1 MSRISNVAAGTNPFE
16 NRILNRISYATSSG
30 QLSQT
35 DGTAISSALG
45 DIAGQLQTS
54 SGASSASSASSTS
67 PGQFR
72 KKINALIDGEVTSGK
87 LTDAQASELKGLL
100 EPGKGGPGGGK
111 GPGGPGGAS
120 GSGHHH
126 HHVKSGSNGTN
137 QADDGD
143 NDDQSSTTASNGSS
157 ASALQSAAS
166 SQSTDTSSDPIQAFL
181 KMLGDAQNALKSATY
196 GQQATTNS
204 ASTSSIGLV
213 NQTI

>member
-1 MSRISNVAAGTNPFE
+1 MSSISNVAAGNNPFE

-54 SGASSASSASSTS
+54 SGASSASTGSSTS

-87 LTDAQASELKGLL
+87 LTDAPAIELKGLL

-111 GPGGPGGAS
+111 GPGGPGGPGGAS
-120 GSGHHH
+120 GSGH
-126 HHVKSGSNGTN
+126 HHVKSGSNGTD

-143 NDDQSSTTASNGSS
+143 NDDQASTTASNGSS

-166 SQSTDTSSDPIQAFL
+166 S
-181 KMLGDAQNALKSATY
+181 
-196 GQQATTNS
+196 
-204 ASTSSIGLV
+204 
-213 NQTI
+213 